1 MLVMF
6 VGADR
11 TETAVNAAHV
21 TFVSSVTDGT
31 RIRFGEGRSV
41 TVIEPIA
48 EVMERMS
55 PARRA
60 DLVRALAAFD
70 DAATDDP
77 AGTSNGLRTA

>member
-11 TETAVNAAHV
+11 TETAVNAAQV

-41 TVIEPIA
+41 TVVEPIA
-48 EVMERMS
+48 HVMDSLNQVLR
-55 PARRA
+55 P
-60 DLVRALAAFD
+60 D
-70 DAATDDP
+70 D
-77 AGTSNGLRTA
+77 

>member
-11 TETAVNAAHV
+11 TETAVNAAQV

-48 EVMERMS
+48 EVMERLNVIL
-55 PARRA
+55 RR
-60 DLVRALAAFD
+60 D
-70 DAATDDP
+70 D
-77 AGTSNGLRTA
+77 